1 MVRHGNVKHIAD
13 EALDAEYGYEGQQDL
28 YYGNEYD
35 DEEYGMEQSMK
46 ANKKSKAPNLGYEED
61 LEDEEMKQAIE
72 ASKKSNKKKKKKNEP
87 DQVLVDSIEEQF
99 GGYFNKIQ
107 VRDYLMNNNND
118 IDMAIQALATKKEQ
132 NEKQGKTNKKKD
144 NYDII

>member
-35 DEEYGMEQSMK
+35 DEEYYQEQSMK

-72 ASKKSNKKKKKKNEP
+72 ASKKSKKKKKKKNEP

-99 GGYFNKIQ
+99 GRYFNKI
-107 VRDYLMNNNND
+107 
-118 IDMAIQALATKKEQ
+118 
-132 NEKQGKTNKKKD
+132 
-144 NYDII
+144 